1 VAPIASAPEFDKRAP
16 QPPRVKK
23 SGERIAKVV
32 SRAGLASRRDAEEW
46 ITQGRVTVNGR
57 VINSPALDVTAN
69 DVIAVDGKPL
79 PRASAR
85 GCSCFTS
92 RAA

>member
-1 VAPIASAPEFDKRAP
+1 MVA
-16 QPPRVKK
+16 
-23 SGERIAKVV
+23 
-32 SRAGLASRRDAEEW
+32 RAGLASRRDAEEW

-69 DVIAVDGKPL
+69 DTIAVDGKVCR
-79 PRASAR
+79 RASAR
-85 GCSCFTS
+85 GCSCITS